1 MSISRIFYL
10 YIDDIK
16 TLDCLW
22 KNAKSKF
29 EQGGIF
35 IVPNLLLTMGLGFCG
50 LKQRILRIY
59 FTRIHFLVIGYE
71 IIGLYSFNQV
81 IELSIF
87 QYSVKNYN
95 IQQQLP

>member
-1 MSISRIFYL
+1 MIVCEILQNFKIWAGRNL
-10 YIDDIK
+10 YRAK
-16 TLDCLW
+16 PALTL
-22 KNAKSKF
+22 
-29 EQGGIF
+29 
-35 IVPNLLLTMGLGFCG
+35 GLGFYD